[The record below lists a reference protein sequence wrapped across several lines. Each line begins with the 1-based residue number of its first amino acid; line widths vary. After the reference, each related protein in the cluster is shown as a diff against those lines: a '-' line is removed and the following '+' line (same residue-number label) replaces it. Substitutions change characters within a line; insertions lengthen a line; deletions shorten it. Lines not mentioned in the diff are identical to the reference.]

1 MSGKGIN
8 KKKWKKRLLSK
19 YRVVIVNDQTFEDKY
34 SFKLNLL
41 NVLGGTTTLVFV
53 LILSTV
59 ALLALTPL
67 KEYIPGYSSSE
78 LKTRAIDLALK
89 VDSLETESRTNKMYV
104 ESIKRALLGEVEVTR
119 ANIDSLQ
126 MIGVPVNKIEHK
138 DPSERDKELRDIVRI
153 EDKYNIFS
161 SAKPKV
167 SQVLFAPVEGQIVR
181 KYDPSS
187 YHFGIDFL
195 TPNNTPIKAIGK
207 GTVMFVDWTIKDGY
221 TIILLHEEGVISVYK
236 HLSTINKSIYETVR
250 SGEVLGLFDG
260 KNDVGGKNENPYFHF
275 ELWKDTYP
283 LDSTLF
289 IDYE

>member
-8 KKKWKKRLLSK
+8 KKKWKKRLLNK
-19 YRVVIVNDQTFEDKY
+19 HRVVIVNDQTFEDVY

-59 ALLALTPL
+59 ALLALTPI

-78 LKTRAIDLALK
+78 LKTKAIDLALK
-89 VDSLETESRTNKMYV
+89 VDSLEAESLKNKMYIA
-104 ESIKRALLGEVEVTR
+104 SIKRALLGEVEVTR
-119 ANIDSLQ
+119 TNIDSLQ
-126 MIGVPVNKIEHK
+126 LTGNPVNMIEHK
-138 DPSERDKELRDIVRI
+138 EPSERDKALREMVRI

-167 SQVLFAPVEGQIVR
+167 GQVLFAPVDGQIVR

-187 YHFGIDFL
+187 NHFGTAFL
-195 TPNNTPIKAIGK
+195 TANNAPIKAIGK

-221 TIILLHEEGVISVYK
+221 TIILLHEEGIISVYK
-236 HLSTINKSIYETVR
+236 HLSTINKSVYETVR

-260 KNDVGGKNENPYFHF
+260 KSEVGGKNENPYFHF

-289 IDYE
+289 IDYD

>member
-19 YRVVIVNDQTFEDKY
+19 YRVVIVNDQTFEDVY

-67 KEYIPGYSSSE
+67 KEYIPGYSSSD
-78 LKTRAIDLALK
+78 LKTKAIDLALK
-89 VDSLETESRTNKMYV
+89 VDSLEAESQKNKLYV
-104 ESIKRALLGEVEVTR
+104 ESIKKALLGEVEVTR
-119 ANIDSLQ
+119 TSIDSLQ

-138 DPSERDKELRDIVRI
+138 DPSDRDKELRELVRI

-161 SAKPKV
+161 AAKPKV
-167 SQVLFAPVEGQIVR
+167 SQVLFAPVEGQIMR

-236 HLSTINKSIYETVR
+236 HLSTINKSVYETVR

-260 KNDVGGKNENPYFHF
+260 KNDTSGKSENPYFHF
-275 ELWKDTYP
+275 EMWKDTYP

-289 IDYE
+289 IDYD